1 MKVRAK
7 KDDTAVFFHP
17 HIREEINCLSL
28 SSCPSLP
35 LAASPNYM
43 IIWWGIGSKER
54 LRLLLLRQLTH
65 LFTRRLYASTHYREK
80 LCILGQG
87 KLDQRFSCTG
97 QQMQLWCTYS
107 SFQSI
112 IGFTP
117 IVKKQIT
124 DAVQLYCPC
133 LWCPC
138 SPLFAHLWRRH
149 GQPDL
154 SEAGLLNS

>member
-1 MKVRAK
+1 MHLHTTEKY
-7 KDDTAVFFHP
+7 
-17 HIREEINCLSL
+17 C
-28 SSCPSLP
+28 
-35 LAASPNYM
+35 ASPY
-43 IIWWGIGSKER
+43 
-54 LRLLLLRQLTH
+54 
-65 LFTRRLYASTHYREK
+65 
-80 LCILGQG
+80 ILGQG

-97 QQMQLWCTYS
+97 KQMQLWCTYS

-117 IVKKQIT
+117 IVKKQKT
-124 DAVQLYCPC
+124 DSVQLYCPW